1 MRRCHLRWNRPE
13 EAVLEGGGGGGEEE
27 QQQQNAHPCGWT
39 AKHSAE
45 YSKTDFVNDH
55 TQETTWDTP
64 SHPAPTTKTRRA
76 VARRSGII
84 RTTRLRA
91 IQCEEGEGYVD
102 KVDL

>member
-13 EAVLEGGGGGGEEE
+13 EAVLEGGGGDGEEE
-27 QQQQNAHPCGWT
+27 QQQQNAHPRGWT

-45 YSKTDFVNDH
+45 YST